1 MRKGLLTCGLLLI
14 GLATIILLQTSGCSA
29 PDQEGAVMQSP
40 VERGKY
46 LVTLGGCNDCHTP
59 KNFTPQGPVPDETR
73 LLAGH
78 PADATLPEFDPAL
91 VAPGNWYLFNSHLTA
106 GVGPWGISY
115 AANLTPDEA
124 TGMGLWTEEIFI
136 QAMRTGKHMGT
147 GRPILPPMPWQGLA
161 EATDE
166 DLKALF
172 AYLKSVPPV
181 KNAVPA
187 PVEPGEVGGK

>member
-1 MRKGLLTCGLLLI
+1 MKKGFIPAGLLMMGFLAIAVLLE
-14 GLATIILLQTSGCSA
+14 TGCSA
-29 PDQEGAVMQSP
+29 PEQEGAVTRSP

-78 PADATLPEFDPAL
+78 PADAKLPEFTPDM
-91 VAPGNWYLFNSHLTA
+91 VAPGKWYLFNSHLTA

-136 QAMRTGKHMGT
+136 QAMRTGKHMGS

-161 EATDE
+161 QATDE
-166 DLKALF
+166 DLKAMF
-172 AYLKSVPPV
+172 GYLQSVPPI

-187 PVEPGEVGGK
+187 PVEPGEVGSK